1 MRDYSGDYSYFT
13 EMDVDILR
21 DPTICSKI
29 RKDDYYAQLLYAAL
43 CNTEWCRNT
52 VESML
57 KGEPEYSFSWRTA
70 ADLVAYIRE
79 GMSYMEFYASGNE
92 GEVIDEIRRDLLN
105 IGWAQVGS
113 RITIDPII

>member
-1 MRDYSGDYSYFT
+1 MSDYSYFV

-21 DPTICSKI
+21 DSNICFKI
-29 RKDDYYAQLLYAAL
+29 REDDYYAQLFYAAL

-57 KGEPEYSFSWRTA
+57 KGEPEYQFSWRTA
-70 ADLVAYIRE
+70 ADLVAYIRD

-92 GEVIDEIRRDLLN
+92 GDVCDEVRKDLLN
-105 IGWAQVGS
+105 IGWAEVSSYQ
-113 RITIDPII
+113 TIDPGI